1 MKIFKGQG
9 TADLGKPWRFEEDG
23 LTVTRGCAWSPPGC
37 HPTGCGIKTYVNAA
51 GELVKIEGDENHPIT
66 NGRLCVRCLTIRDYV
81 YNPDRVRYPMKRARE
96 DRGKN
101 KWERI
106 TWDEAFDL
114 IAEKVAYYKENY
126 GAESI
131 LIMGGTGREGG
142 PMLPAYAQACIGTPN
157 ACYTQSGY
165 SCYIPRVAGTTYVLG
180 ATYPEMDYAGGLPG
194 RYDDPMFELP
204 ELIVFWA
211 KEPLPSNGDGLF
223 GHAAIDMMRRGS
235 KLMCV
240 EPRVNWVSTRADWH
254 LRLRPGTDTALAM
267 AMLNVIISEDL
278 YDHDFVEKWCY
289 GFEELSE
296 RVATMPVEKAAEI
309 TGVDADLIREA
320 SRAYAKAKPAQI
332 AWGLGIDQKSNG
344 VQAGHCILALEAI
357 TGNIDVPG
365 GQLIGDVNDGLE
377 LGFGWGNLGPELQS
391 KILGIKE
398 YPAYVGLV
406 LNAQCDMVLDAL
418 EAGDDAE
425 YYPFKMGGFEDTNF
439 LAGTCAAQPKRWHD
453 AMVKNLEWCFG
464 IDVWMTP
471 TIQACCE
478 VFLPLSSTVEH
489 DTVVYTHYGASPI
502 MAGAVNKSI
511 TVGDCKGDCEIMYEL
526 GLRCMP
532 VNFEKY
538 KDYYDFL
545 ADYRLNYK
553 QSFEELREE
562 VVHQKTEMCGYRKY
576 ESGRLRPD
584 GQPGFNTPTGR
595 VELYSTMFRQFGED
609 PLPYYEEPQL
619 SPVST
624 PDIAETYPLVLTT
637 GAHVLLLPFR
647 RQADP
652 LSARDE
658 SRPADRDQPA
668 GRGEVRRGRRPVGG
682 SVQPV
687 RHLRAQS
694 EGEPDRQAWRGAC
707 PARLLVPRK
716 GRRRADALR
725 GVALQHQRAHPSQ
738 VHRQARFRRAVQVHP
753 LQREAACGKLR
764 HRHDG
769 SLGPLRKAGDLDGGI
784 RFAHRLRILHGM
796 PVVRGGLQGRAPHPR
811 GTVGHPPA

>member
-37 HPTGCGIKTYVNAA
+37 HPTGCGIKTYVNSN
-51 GELVKIEGDENHPIT
+51 GELVRVEGDENHPIT

-81 YNPDRVRYPMKRARE
+81 YNPDRVLYPMKRARE

-106 TWDEAFDL
+106 TWDEAYDT
-114 IAEKVAYYKENY
+114 IAEKVKYFKDKY

-131 LIMGGTGREGG
+131 LVMGGTGREGG
-142 PMLPAYAQACIGTPN
+142 PMLPAYAHACLGTPN

-165 SCYIPRVAGTTYVLG
+165 SCYIPRVAGTTYVMG

-194 RYDDPMFELP
+194 RYDDPMFKLP
-204 ELIVFWA
+204 ELIVFWG

-235 KLMCV
+235 KLMSID
-240 EPRVNWVSTRADWH
+240 PRVNWVSTRADWH
-254 LRLRPGTDTALAM
+254 LRLRPGTDTALGM
-267 AMLNVIISEDL
+267 AMLNVIIEEDL
-278 YDHDFVEKWCY
+278 YDHDFVDKWCY
-289 GFEELSE
+289 GFEQLAE
-296 RVATMPVEKAAEI
+296 RVKEMPAEKAAEI
-309 TGVDADLIREA
+309 CDLDANQIREA
-320 SRAYAKAKPAQI
+320 ARVYAAAKPAQI
-332 AWGLGIDQKSNG
+332 AWGLAIDQKSNG
-344 VQAGHCILALEAI
+344 VQAGHCIMALEAI

-377 LGFGWGNLGPELQS
+377 LGFGWNNLGPELQS

-418 EAGDDAE
+418 EAGDDAK
-425 YYPFKMGGFEDTNF
+425 YYPFKMGVFEDTNF

-471 TIQACCE
+471 TIQATCE
-478 VFLPLSSTVEH
+478 IFLPLSSTVEH

-511 TVGDCKGDCEIMYEL
+511 TVGDCKGDCEIFYEL

-532 VNFEKY
+532 INFEKY

-545 ADYRLNYK
+545 ADYRLAYK
-553 QSFEELREE
+553 KSFEELREE
-562 VVHQKTEMCGYRKY
+562 VVHQKTEMCGYYKY

-584 GQPGFNTPTGR
+584 GMPGFNTPTGR

-624 PDIAETYPLVLTT
+624 PEKMEEYPFVLTT
-637 GAHVLLLPFR
+637 GARTYCYFHSEGKQIPYLREMNP
-647 RQADP
+647 DP
-652 LSARDE
+652 LIE
-658 SRPADRDQPA
+658 INP
-668 GRGEVRRGRRPVGG
+668 E
-682 SVQPV
+682 
-687 RHLRAQS
+687 
-694 EGEPDRQAWRGAC
+694 
-707 PARLLVPRK
+707 
-716 GRRRADALR
+716 DALKHGIADGQWVEVASPFGKCVLKAKVSQIVKP
-725 GVALQHQRAHPSQ
+725 GVVHAQHGFWFPEKDPEEPSLYE
-738 VHRQARFRRAVQVHP
+738 VWRSNINELIPHFMV
-753 LQREAACGKLR
+753 GKL
-764 HRHDG
+764 G
-769 SLGPLRKAGDLDGGI
+769 FGAPFKCLICSVK
-784 RFAHRLRILHGM
+784 
-796 PVVRGGLQGRAPHPR
+796 PVSENYDTDMMEVWDHFGKL
-811 GTVGHPPA
+811 VI

>member
-37 HPTGCGIKTYVNAA
+37 HPTGCGIKTYVNSN
-51 GELVKIEGDENHPIT
+51 GELVRVEGDENHPIT

-81 YNPDRVRYPMKRARE
+81 YNPDRVLYPMKRARE

-106 TWDEAFDL
+106 TWDEAYDT
-114 IAEKVAYYKENY
+114 IAEKVKYFKDKY

-131 LIMGGTGREGG
+131 LVMGGTGREGG
-142 PMLPAYAQACIGTPN
+142 PMLPAYAHACLGTPN

-165 SCYIPRVAGTTYVLG
+165 SCYIPRVAGTTYVMG

-194 RYDDPMFELP
+194 RYDDPMFKLP
-204 ELIVFWA
+204 ELIVFWG

-235 KLMCV
+235 KLMSID
-240 EPRVNWVSTRADWH
+240 PRVNWVSTRADWH
-254 LRLRPGTDTALAM
+254 LRLRPGTDAALGM
-267 AMLNVIISEDL
+267 AMLNVIIEEDL

-289 GFEELSE
+289 GFEQLAE
-296 RVATMPVEKAAEI
+296 RVKEMPVEKAAAI
-309 TGVDADLIREA
+309 TGVDAGLIAEA
-320 SRAYAKAKPAQI
+320 ARVYAAAKPAQI
-332 AWGLGIDQKSNG
+332 AWGLAIDQKSNG
-344 VQAGHCILALEAI
+344 VQAGHCIMALEAI

-377 LGFGWGNLGPELQS
+377 LGFGWNNLGPELQS

-418 EAGDDAE
+418 EAGDDAK
-425 YYPFKMGGFEDTNF
+425 YYPFKMGVFEDTNF

-471 TIQACCE
+471 TIQATCE
-478 VFLPLSSTVEH
+478 IFLPLSSTVEH

-511 TVGDCKGDCEIMYEL
+511 TVGDCKGDCEIFYEL

-532 VNFEKY
+532 INFEKY

-545 ADYRLNYK
+545 ADYRLAYK
-553 QSFEELREE
+553 RTFEELREE
-562 VVHQKTEMCGYRKY
+562 VVHQKTEMCGYYKY

-584 GQPGFNTPTGR
+584 GMPGFNTPTGR

-609 PLPYYEEPQL
+609 PLPYYEEPQF

-624 PDIAETYPLVLTT
+624 PEKMEEYPFVLTT
-637 GAHVLLLPFR
+637 GARTYCYFHSEGKQIPYLREMNP
-647 RQADP
+647 DP
-652 LSARDE
+652 LIE
-658 SRPADRDQPA
+658 INP
-668 GRGEVRRGRRPVGG
+668 E
-682 SVQPV
+682 
-687 RHLRAQS
+687 
-694 EGEPDRQAWRGAC
+694 
-707 PARLLVPRK
+707 
-716 GRRRADALR
+716 DALKYGIADGQWVEVASPFGKCVLKAKVSQIVKP
-725 GVALQHQRAHPSQ
+725 GVVHAQHGFWFPEKDPEEPSLYE
-738 VHRQARFRRAVQVHP
+738 VWRSNINELIPHFMV
-753 LQREAACGKLR
+753 GKL
-764 HRHDG
+764 G
-769 SLGPLRKAGDLDGGI
+769 FGAPFKCLICSVK
-784 RFAHRLRILHGM
+784 
-796 PVVRGGLQGRAPHPR
+796 PVSENYDTDMMEVWDHFGKL
-811 GTVGHPPA
+811 VI

>member
-9 TADLGKPWRFEEDG
+9 TYDLGKPWRFEEEG
-23 LTVTRGCAWSPPGC
+23 MTVTRGCAWSPPGC
-37 HPTGCGIKTYVNAA
+37 HPTGCGIKTYVNSN
-51 GELVKIEGDENHPIT
+51 GELVRVEGDENHPIT

-81 YNPDRVRYPMKRARE
+81 YNPDRVLYPMKRARE

-106 TWDEAFDL
+106 TWDEAYET
-114 IAEKVAYYKENY
+114 ITEKVNYYKEKY

-131 LIMGGTGREGG
+131 LVMGGTGREGG
-142 PMLPAYAQACIGTPN
+142 PMLPAYAHACLGTPN

-165 SCYIPRVAGTTYVLG
+165 SCYIPRVAGTTYVMG

-194 RYDDPMFELP
+194 RYDDPMFKLP
-204 ELIVFWA
+204 ELIVFWG

-235 KLMCV
+235 KLMSID
-240 EPRVNWVSTRADWH
+240 PRVNWVSTRADWH
-254 LRLRPGTDTALAM
+254 LRLRPGTDAALGM
-267 AMLNVIISEDL
+267 AMLNVIIEEDL

-289 GFEELSE
+289 GFDQLKE
-296 RVATMPVEKAAEI
+296 RVKEMPAEKAAEI
-309 TGVDADLIREA
+309 CDLEAGQIREA
-320 SRAYAKAKPAQI
+320 ARAYAAAKPAQI
-332 AWGLGIDQKSNG
+332 AWGLAIDQKSNG
-344 VQAGHCILALEAI
+344 VQAGHCIMALEAI

-377 LGFGWGNLGPELQS
+377 LGFGWNNLGPELQS

-418 EAGDDAE
+418 EAGDDAK
-425 YYPFKMGGFEDTNF
+425 YYPFKMGVFEDTNF

-464 IDVWMTP
+464 IDVWLTP
-471 TIQACCE
+471 TIQATCE
-478 VFLPLSSTVEH
+478 IFLPLSSTVEH

-511 TVGDCKGDCEIMYEL
+511 TVGDCKGDCEIFYEL

-532 VNFEKY
+532 INFEKY

-545 ADYRLNYK
+545 ADYRLAYK
-553 QSFEELREE
+553 RTFEDLREE
-562 VVHQKTEMCGYRKY
+562 VVHQKTEMCGYYKY

-584 GQPGFNTPTGR
+584 GMPGFNTPTGR

-624 PDIAETYPLVLTT
+624 PEKMEEYPFVLTT
-637 GAHVLLLPFR
+637 GARTYCYFHSEGKQIPYLREMNP
-647 RQADP
+647 DP
-652 LSARDE
+652 LIE
-658 SRPADRDQPA
+658 INPQ
-668 GRGEVRRGRRPVGG
+668 
-682 SVQPV
+682 
-687 RHLRAQS
+687 
-694 EGEPDRQAWRGAC
+694 
-707 PARLLVPRK
+707 
-716 GRRRADALR
+716 DALKL
-725 GVALQHQRAHPSQ
+725 GVADGQWVEVESPFGKCVLKAKVSQIVKPGVVHAQHGFWFPEKDGEEPSLYE
-738 VHRQARFRRAVQVHP
+738 VWRSNINELIPHYMI
-753 LQREAACGKLR
+753 GKL
-764 HRHDG
+764 G
-769 SLGPLRKAGDLDGGI
+769 FGAPFKCLICSVKPLTESYDTDMMEVWDHFGKLVI
-784 RFAHRLRILHGM
+784 
-796 PVVRGGLQGRAPHPR
+796 
-811 GTVGHPPA
+811 

>member
-37 HPTGCGIKTYVNAA
+37 HPTGCGIKTYVNSN
-51 GELVKIEGDENHPIT
+51 GELVRVEGDENHPIT

-81 YNPDRVRYPMKRARE
+81 YNPDRVLYPMKRARE

-106 TWDEAFDL
+106 TWDEAYDT
-114 IAEKVAYYKENY
+114 IAEKVKYFKDKY

-131 LIMGGTGREGG
+131 LVMGGTGREGG
-142 PMLPAYAQACIGTPN
+142 PMLPAYAHACLGTPN

-165 SCYIPRVAGTTYVLG
+165 SCYIPRVAGTTYVMG

-194 RYDDPMFELP
+194 RYDDPMFKLP
-204 ELIVFWA
+204 ELIVFWG

-235 KLMCV
+235 KLMSID
-240 EPRVNWVSTRADWH
+240 PRVNWVSTRADWH
-254 LRLRPGTDTALAM
+254 LRLRPGTDAALGM
-267 AMLNVIISEDL
+267 TMLNVIIEEDL
-278 YDHDFVEKWCY
+278 YDHDFVDKWCY
-289 GFEELSE
+289 GFEQLAE
-296 RVATMPVEKAAEI
+296 RVKEMPAEKAAEI
-309 TGVDADLIREA
+309 CDLDANQIREA
-320 SRAYAKAKPAQI
+320 ARVYAAAKPAQI
-332 AWGLGIDQKSNG
+332 AWGLAIDQKSNG
-344 VQAGHCILALEAI
+344 VQAGHCIMALEAI

-377 LGFGWGNLGPELQS
+377 LGFGWNNLGPELQS

-418 EAGDDAE
+418 EAGDDAK
-425 YYPFKMGGFEDTNF
+425 YYPFKMGVFEDTNF

-471 TIQACCE
+471 TIQATCE
-478 VFLPLSSTVEH
+478 IFLPLSSTVEH

-511 TVGDCKGDCEIMYEL
+511 TVGDCKGDCEIFYEL

-532 VNFEKY
+532 INFEKY

-545 ADYRLNYK
+545 ADYRLAYK
-553 QSFEELREE
+553 KSFEELREE
-562 VVHQKTEMCGYRKY
+562 VVHQKTEMCGYYKY

-584 GQPGFNTPTGR
+584 GMPGFNTPTGR

-624 PDIAETYPLVLTT
+624 PEKMEEYPFVLTT
-637 GAHVLLLPFR
+637 GARTYCYFHSEGKQIPYLREMNP
-647 RQADP
+647 DP
-652 LSARDE
+652 LIE
-658 SRPADRDQPA
+658 INP
-668 GRGEVRRGRRPVGG
+668 E
-682 SVQPV
+682 
-687 RHLRAQS
+687 
-694 EGEPDRQAWRGAC
+694 
-707 PARLLVPRK
+707 
-716 GRRRADALR
+716 DALKHGIADGQWVEVASPFGKCVLKAKVSQIVKP
-725 GVALQHQRAHPSQ
+725 GVVHAQHGFWFPEKDPEEPSLYE
-738 VHRQARFRRAVQVHP
+738 VWRSNINELIPHFMV
-753 LQREAACGKLR
+753 GKL
-764 HRHDG
+764 G
-769 SLGPLRKAGDLDGGI
+769 FGAPFKCLICSVK
-784 RFAHRLRILHGM
+784 
-796 PVVRGGLQGRAPHPR
+796 PVSENYDTDMMEVWDHFGKL
-811 GTVGHPPA
+811 VI

>member
-37 HPTGCGIKTYVNAA
+37 HPTGCGIKTYVNSN
-51 GELVKIEGDENHPIT
+51 GELVRVEGDENHPIT

-81 YNPDRVRYPMKRARE
+81 YNPDRVLYPMKRARE

-106 TWDEAFDL
+106 TWDEAYDT
-114 IAEKVAYYKENY
+114 IAEKVKYFKDKY

-131 LIMGGTGREGG
+131 LVMGGTGREGG
-142 PMLPAYAQACIGTPN
+142 PMLPAYAHACLGTPN

-165 SCYIPRVAGTTYVLG
+165 SCYIPRVAGTTYVMG

-194 RYDDPMFELP
+194 RYDDPMFKLP
-204 ELIVFWA
+204 ELIVFWG

-235 KLMCV
+235 KLMSID
-240 EPRVNWVSTRADWH
+240 PRVNWVSTRADWH
-254 LRLRPGTDTALAM
+254 LRLRPGTDAALGM
-267 AMLNVIISEDL
+267 AMLNVIIEEDL
-278 YDHDFVEKWCY
+278 YDHDFVDKWCY
-289 GFEELSE
+289 GFEQLAE
-296 RVATMPVEKAAEI
+296 RVKEMPAEKAAEI
-309 TGVDADLIREA
+309 CDLDANQIREA
-320 SRAYAKAKPAQI
+320 ARVYAAAKPAQI
-332 AWGLGIDQKSNG
+332 AWGLAIDQKSNG
-344 VQAGHCILALEAI
+344 VQAGHCIMALEAI

-377 LGFGWGNLGPELQS
+377 LGFGWNNLGPELQS

-418 EAGDDAE
+418 EAGDDAK
-425 YYPFKMGGFEDTNF
+425 YYPFKMGVFEDTNF

-471 TIQACCE
+471 TIQATCE
-478 VFLPLSSTVEH
+478 IFLPLSSTVEH

-511 TVGDCKGDCEIMYEL
+511 TVGDCKGDCEIFYEL

-532 VNFEKY
+532 INFEKY

-545 ADYRLNYK
+545 ADYRLAYK
-553 QSFEELREE
+553 KSFEELREE
-562 VVHQKTEMCGYRKY
+562 VVHQKTEMCGYYKY

-584 GQPGFNTPTGR
+584 GMPGFNTPTGR

-619 SPVST
+619 SPVSM
-624 PDIAETYPLVLTT
+624 PEKMEEYPFVLTT
-637 GAHVLLLPFR
+637 GARTYCYFHSEGKQIPYLREMNP
-647 RQADP
+647 DP
-652 LSARDE
+652 LIE
-658 SRPADRDQPA
+658 INP
-668 GRGEVRRGRRPVGG
+668 E
-682 SVQPV
+682 
-687 RHLRAQS
+687 
-694 EGEPDRQAWRGAC
+694 
-707 PARLLVPRK
+707 
-716 GRRRADALR
+716 DALKHGIADGQWVEVASPFGKCVLKAKVSQIVKP
-725 GVALQHQRAHPSQ
+725 GVVHAQHGFWFPEKDPEEPSLYE
-738 VHRQARFRRAVQVHP
+738 VWRSNINELIPHFMV
-753 LQREAACGKLR
+753 GKL
-764 HRHDG
+764 G
-769 SLGPLRKAGDLDGGI
+769 FGAPFKCLICSVK
-784 RFAHRLRILHGM
+784 
-796 PVVRGGLQGRAPHPR
+796 PVSENYDTDMMEVWDHFGKL
-811 GTVGHPPA
+811 VI

>member
-37 HPTGCGIKTYVNAA
+37 HPTGCGIKTYVNSN
-51 GELVKIEGDENHPIT
+51 GELVRVEGDENHPIT

-81 YNPDRVRYPMKRARE
+81 YNPDRVLYPMKRARE

-106 TWDEAFDL
+106 TWDEAYDT
-114 IAEKVAYYKENY
+114 IAEKVKYFKDKY

-131 LIMGGTGREGG
+131 LVMGGTGREGG
-142 PMLPAYAQACIGTPN
+142 PMLPAYAHACLGTPN

-165 SCYIPRVAGTTYVLG
+165 SCYIPRVAGTTYVMG

-194 RYDDPMFELP
+194 RYDDPMFKLP
-204 ELIVFWA
+204 ELIVFWG

-235 KLMCV
+235 KLMSID
-240 EPRVNWVSTRADWH
+240 PRVNWVSTRADWH
-254 LRLRPGTDTALAM
+254 LRLRPGTDAALGM
-267 AMLNVIISEDL
+267 AMLNVIIEEDL
-278 YDHDFVEKWCY
+278 YDHDFVDKWCY
-289 GFEELSE
+289 GFEQLAE
-296 RVATMPVEKAAEI
+296 RVKEMPAEKAAEI
-309 TGVDADLIREA
+309 CDLEANQIREA
-320 SRAYAKAKPAQI
+320 ARVYAAAKPAQI
-332 AWGLGIDQKSNG
+332 AWGLAIDQKSNG
-344 VQAGHCILALEAI
+344 VQAGHCIMALEAI

-377 LGFGWGNLGPELQS
+377 LGFGWNNLGPELQS

-418 EAGDDAE
+418 EAGDDAK
-425 YYPFKMGGFEDTNF
+425 YYPFKMGVFEDTNF

-471 TIQACCE
+471 TIQATCE
-478 VFLPLSSTVEH
+478 IFLPLSSTVEH

-511 TVGDCKGDCEIMYEL
+511 TVGDCKGDCEIFYEF

-532 VNFEKY
+532 INFEKY

-545 ADYRLNYK
+545 ADYRLAYK
-553 QSFEELREE
+553 KSFEELREE
-562 VVHQKTEMCGYRKY
+562 VVHQKTEMCGYYKY

-584 GQPGFNTPTGR
+584 GMPGFNTPTGR

-624 PDIAETYPLVLTT
+624 PEKMEEYPFVLTT
-637 GAHVLLLPFR
+637 GARTYCYFHSEGKQIPYLREMNP
-647 RQADP
+647 DP
-652 LSARDE
+652 LIE
-658 SRPADRDQPA
+658 INP
-668 GRGEVRRGRRPVGG
+668 E
-682 SVQPV
+682 
-687 RHLRAQS
+687 
-694 EGEPDRQAWRGAC
+694 
-707 PARLLVPRK
+707 
-716 GRRRADALR
+716 DALKHGIADGQWVEVASPFGKCVLKAKVSQIVKP
-725 GVALQHQRAHPSQ
+725 GVVHAQHGFWFPEKDPEEPSLYE
-738 VHRQARFRRAVQVHP
+738 VWRSNINELIPHFMV
-753 LQREAACGKLR
+753 GKL
-764 HRHDG
+764 G
-769 SLGPLRKAGDLDGGI
+769 FGAPFKCLICSVK
-784 RFAHRLRILHGM
+784 
-796 PVVRGGLQGRAPHPR
+796 PVSENYDTDMMEVWDHFGKL
-811 GTVGHPPA
+811 VI

>member
-377 LGFGWGNLGPELQS
+377 LGFGWNNLGPELQS

-637 GAHVLLLPFR
+637 GARTYCYFHSEGKQIPYLREMNP
-647 RQADP
+647 DP
-652 LSARDE
+652 LIE
-658 SRPADRDQPA
+658 INPQ
-668 GRGEVRRGRRPVGG
+668 
-682 SVQPV
+682 
-687 RHLRAQS
+687 
-694 EGEPDRQAWRGAC
+694 
-707 PARLLVPRK
+707 
-716 GRRRADALR
+716 DAAKY
-725 GVALQHQRAHPSQ
+725 GVADGQWVEVSNPFGTCVLKAKVSQIVKPGVVHAQHGFWFPEKDGEEPTLYEVWRSNINELIPHKYI
-738 VHRQARFRRAVQVHP
+738 
-753 LQREAACGKLR
+753 GKL
-764 HRHDG
+764 G
-769 SLGPLRKAGDLDGGI
+769 FGAPFKCILCSVKPLAENYDTDMMEVWD
-784 RFAHRLRILHGM
+784 RFGKLVI
-796 PVVRGGLQGRAPHPR
+796 
-811 GTVGHPPA
+811 

>member
-37 HPTGCGIKTYVNAA
+37 HPTGCGIKTYVNSN
-51 GELVKIEGDENHPIT
+51 GELVRVEGDENHPIT

-81 YNPDRVRYPMKRARE
+81 YNPDRVLYPMKRARE

-106 TWDEAFDL
+106 TWDEAYDT
-114 IAEKVAYYKENY
+114 IAEKVKYFKDKY

-131 LIMGGTGREGG
+131 LVMGGTGREGG
-142 PMLPAYAQACIGTPN
+142 PMLPAYAHACLGTPN

-165 SCYIPRVAGTTYVLG
+165 SCYIPRVAGTTYVMG

-194 RYDDPMFELP
+194 RYDDPMFKLP
-204 ELIVFWA
+204 ELIVFWG

-235 KLMCV
+235 KLMSID
-240 EPRVNWVSTRADWH
+240 PRVNWVSTRADWH
-254 LRLRPGTDTALAM
+254 LRLRPGTDAALGM
-267 AMLNVIISEDL
+267 AMLNVIIEEDL
-278 YDHDFVEKWCY
+278 YDHDFVDKWCY
-289 GFEELSE
+289 GFEQLAE
-296 RVATMPVEKAAEI
+296 RVKEMPAEKAAEI
-309 TGVDADLIREA
+309 CDLDANQIREA
-320 SRAYAKAKPAQI
+320 ARVYAAAKPAQI
-332 AWGLGIDQKSNG
+332 AWGLAIDQKSNG
-344 VQAGHCILALEAI
+344 VQAGHCIMALEAI

-377 LGFGWGNLGPELQS
+377 LGFGWNNLGPELQS

-418 EAGDDAE
+418 EAGDDAK
-425 YYPFKMGGFEDTNF
+425 YYPFKMGVFEDTNF

-453 AMVKNLEWCFG
+453 AMVENLEWCFG

-471 TIQACCE
+471 TIQATCE
-478 VFLPLSSTVEH
+478 IFLPLSSTVEH

-511 TVGDCKGDCEIMYEL
+511 TVGDCKGDCEIFYEL

-532 VNFEKY
+532 INFEKY

-545 ADYRLNYK
+545 ADYRLAYK
-553 QSFEELREE
+553 KSFEELREE
-562 VVHQKTEMCGYRKY
+562 VVHQKTEMCGYYKY

-584 GQPGFNTPTGR
+584 GMPGFNTPTGR

-624 PDIAETYPLVLTT
+624 PEKMEEYPFVLTT
-637 GAHVLLLPFR
+637 GARTYCYFHSEGKQIPYLREMNP
-647 RQADP
+647 DP
-652 LSARDE
+652 LIE
-658 SRPADRDQPA
+658 INP
-668 GRGEVRRGRRPVGG
+668 E
-682 SVQPV
+682 
-687 RHLRAQS
+687 
-694 EGEPDRQAWRGAC
+694 
-707 PARLLVPRK
+707 
-716 GRRRADALR
+716 DALKHGIADGQWVEVASPFGKCVLKAKVSQIVKP
-725 GVALQHQRAHPSQ
+725 GVVHAQHGFWFPEKDPEEPSLYE
-738 VHRQARFRRAVQVHP
+738 VWRSNINELIPHFMV
-753 LQREAACGKLR
+753 GKL
-764 HRHDG
+764 G
-769 SLGPLRKAGDLDGGI
+769 FGAPFKCLICSVK
-784 RFAHRLRILHGM
+784 
-796 PVVRGGLQGRAPHPR
+796 PVSENYDTDMMEVWDHFGKL
-811 GTVGHPPA
+811 VI

>member
-37 HPTGCGIKTYVNAA
+37 HPTGCGIKTYVNSN
-51 GELVKIEGDENHPIT
+51 GELVRVEGDENHPIT

-81 YNPDRVRYPMKRARE
+81 YNPDRVLYPMKRARE

-106 TWDEAFDL
+106 TWDEAYDT
-114 IAEKVAYYKENY
+114 IAEKVKYFKDKY

-131 LIMGGTGREGG
+131 LVMGGTGREGG
-142 PMLPAYAQACIGTPN
+142 PMLPAYAHACLGTPN

-165 SCYIPRVAGTTYVLG
+165 SCYIPRVAGTTYVMG

-194 RYDDPMFELP
+194 RYDDPMFKLP
-204 ELIVFWA
+204 ELIVFWG

-235 KLMCV
+235 KLMSID
-240 EPRVNWVSTRADWH
+240 PRVNWVSTRADWH
-254 LRLRPGTDTALAM
+254 LRLRPGTDAALGM
-267 AMLNVIISEDL
+267 AMLNVIIEEDL

-289 GFEELSE
+289 GFEQLAE
-296 RVATMPVEKAAEI
+296 RVKEMPVEKAAAI
-309 TGVDADLIREA
+309 TGVDAGLIAEA
-320 SRAYAKAKPAQI
+320 ARVYAAAKPAQI
-332 AWGLGIDQKSNG
+332 AWGLAIDQKSNG
-344 VQAGHCILALEAI
+344 VQAGHCIMALEAI

-377 LGFGWGNLGPELQS
+377 LGFGWNNLGPELQS

-418 EAGDDAE
+418 EAGDDAK
-425 YYPFKMGGFEDTNF
+425 YYPFKMGVFEDTNF

-471 TIQACCE
+471 TIQATCE
-478 VFLPLSSTVEH
+478 IFLPLSSTVEH

-511 TVGDCKGDCEIMYEL
+511 TVGDCKGDCEIFYEL

-545 ADYRLNYK
+545 ADYRLAYK
-553 QSFEELREE
+553 RTFEELREE
-562 VVHQKTEMCGYRKY
+562 VVHQKTEMCGYYKY

-584 GQPGFNTPTGR
+584 GMPGFNTPTGR

-609 PLPYYEEPQL
+609 PLPYYEEPQF

-624 PDIAETYPLVLTT
+624 PEKMEEYPFVLTT
-637 GAHVLLLPFR
+637 GARTYCYFHSEGKQIPYLREMNP
-647 RQADP
+647 DP
-652 LSARDE
+652 LIE
-658 SRPADRDQPA
+658 INP
-668 GRGEVRRGRRPVGG
+668 E
-682 SVQPV
+682 
-687 RHLRAQS
+687 
-694 EGEPDRQAWRGAC
+694 
-707 PARLLVPRK
+707 
-716 GRRRADALR
+716 DALKYGIADGQWVEVASPFGKCVLKAKVSQIVKP
-725 GVALQHQRAHPSQ
+725 GVVHAQHGFWFPEKDPEEPSLYE
-738 VHRQARFRRAVQVHP
+738 VWRSNINELIPHFMV
-753 LQREAACGKLR
+753 GKL
-764 HRHDG
+764 G
-769 SLGPLRKAGDLDGGI
+769 FGAPFKCLICSVK
-784 RFAHRLRILHGM
+784 
-796 PVVRGGLQGRAPHPR
+796 PVSENYDTDMMEVWDH
-811 GTVGHPPA
+811 VGKLVI

>member
-9 TADLGKPWRFEEDG
+9 TADLGKPWRFEEDS

-37 HPTGCGIKTYVNAA
+37 HPTGCGIKTYVNSN
-51 GELVKIEGDENHPIT
+51 GELVRVEGDENHPIT

-81 YNPDRVRYPMKRARE
+81 YNPDRVLYPMKRARE

-106 TWDEAFDL
+106 TWDEAYDT
-114 IAEKVAYYKENY
+114 IAEKVKYFKDKY

-131 LIMGGTGREGG
+131 LVMGGTGREGG
-142 PMLPAYAQACIGTPN
+142 PMLPAYAHACLGTPN

-165 SCYIPRVAGTTYVLG
+165 SCYIPRVAGTTYVMG

-194 RYDDPMFELP
+194 RYDDPMFKLP
-204 ELIVFWA
+204 ELIVFWG

-235 KLMCV
+235 KLMSID
-240 EPRVNWVSTRADWH
+240 PRVNWVSTRADWH
-254 LRLRPGTDTALAM
+254 LRLRPGTDAALGM
-267 AMLNVIISEDL
+267 AMLNVIIEEDL
-278 YDHDFVEKWCY
+278 YDHVFVDKWCY
-289 GFEELSE
+289 GFEQLAE
-296 RVATMPVEKAAEI
+296 RVKEMPAEKAAEI
-309 TGVDADLIREA
+309 CDLDANQIREA
-320 SRAYAKAKPAQI
+320 ARVYAAAKPAQI
-332 AWGLGIDQKSNG
+332 AWGLAIDQKSNG
-344 VQAGHCILALEAI
+344 VQAGHCIMALEAI

-377 LGFGWGNLGPELQS
+377 LGFGWNNLGPELQS

-418 EAGDDAE
+418 EAGDDAK
-425 YYPFKMGGFEDTNF
+425 YYPFKMGVFEDTNF

-471 TIQACCE
+471 TIQATCE
-478 VFLPLSSTVEH
+478 IFLPLSSTVEH

-511 TVGDCKGDCEIMYEL
+511 TVGDCKGDCEIFYEL

-532 VNFEKY
+532 INFEKY

-545 ADYRLNYK
+545 ADYRLAYK
-553 QSFEELREE
+553 KSFEELREE
-562 VVHQKTEMCGYRKY
+562 VVHQKTEMCGYYKY

-584 GQPGFNTPTGR
+584 GMPGFNTPTGR

-624 PDIAETYPLVLTT
+624 PEKMEEYPFVLTT
-637 GAHVLLLPFR
+637 GARTYCYFHSEGKQIPYLREMNP
-647 RQADP
+647 DP
-652 LSARDE
+652 LIE
-658 SRPADRDQPA
+658 INP
-668 GRGEVRRGRRPVGG
+668 E
-682 SVQPV
+682 
-687 RHLRAQS
+687 
-694 EGEPDRQAWRGAC
+694 
-707 PARLLVPRK
+707 
-716 GRRRADALR
+716 DALKHGIADGQWVEVASPFGKCVLKAKVSQIVKS
-725 GVALQHQRAHPSQ
+725 GVVHAQHGFWFPEKDPEEPSLYE
-738 VHRQARFRRAVQVHP
+738 VWRSNINELIPHFMV
-753 LQREAACGKLR
+753 GKL
-764 HRHDG
+764 G
-769 SLGPLRKAGDLDGGI
+769 FGAPFKCLICSVK
-784 RFAHRLRILHGM
+784 
-796 PVVRGGLQGRAPHPR
+796 PVSENYDTDMMEVWDHFGKL
-811 GTVGHPPA
+811 VI

>member
-37 HPTGCGIKTYVNAA
+37 HPTGCGIKTYVNSN
-51 GELVKIEGDENHPIT
+51 GELVRVEGDENHPIT

-81 YNPDRVRYPMKRARE
+81 YNPDRVLYPMKRARE

-106 TWDEAFDL
+106 TWDEAYDT
-114 IAEKVAYYKENY
+114 IAEKVKYFKDKY

-131 LIMGGTGREGG
+131 LVMGGTGREGG
-142 PMLPAYAQACIGTPN
+142 PMLPAYAHACLGTPN

-165 SCYIPRVAGTTYVLG
+165 SCYIPRVAGTTYVMG

-194 RYDDPMFELP
+194 RYDDPMFKLP
-204 ELIVFWA
+204 ELIVFWG

-235 KLMCV
+235 KLMSID
-240 EPRVNWVSTRADWH
+240 PRVNWVATRADWH
-254 LRLRPGTDTALAM
+254 LRLRPGTDTALGM
-267 AMLNVIISEDL
+267 AMLNVIIEEDL
-278 YDHDFVEKWCY
+278 YDHDFVDKWCY
-289 GFEELSE
+289 GFEQLAE
-296 RVATMPVEKAAEI
+296 RVKEMPAEKAAEI
-309 TGVDADLIREA
+309 CDLDANQIREA
-320 SRAYAKAKPAQI
+320 ARVYAAAKPAQI
-332 AWGLGIDQKSNG
+332 AWGLAIDQKSNG
-344 VQAGHCILALEAI
+344 VQAGHCIMALEAI

-377 LGFGWGNLGPELQS
+377 LGFGWNNLGPELQS

-418 EAGDDAE
+418 EAGDDAK
-425 YYPFKMGGFEDTNF
+425 YYPFKMGVFEDTNF

-471 TIQACCE
+471 TIQATCE
-478 VFLPLSSTVEH
+478 IFLPLSSTVEH

-511 TVGDCKGDCEIMYEL
+511 TVGDCKGDCEIFYEL

-532 VNFEKY
+532 INFEKY

-545 ADYRLNYK
+545 ADYRLAYK
-553 QSFEELREE
+553 KSFEELREE
-562 VVHQKTEMCGYRKY
+562 VVHQKTEMCGYYKY

-584 GQPGFNTPTGR
+584 GMPGFNTPTGR
-595 VELYSTMFRQFGED
+595 VELYSTMFRQFGVD

-624 PDIAETYPLVLTT
+624 PEKMEEYPFVLTT
-637 GAHVLLLPFR
+637 GARTYCYFHSEGKQIPYLREMNP
-647 RQADP
+647 DP
-652 LSARDE
+652 LIE
-658 SRPADRDQPA
+658 INP
-668 GRGEVRRGRRPVGG
+668 E
-682 SVQPV
+682 
-687 RHLRAQS
+687 
-694 EGEPDRQAWRGAC
+694 
-707 PARLLVPRK
+707 
-716 GRRRADALR
+716 DALKHGIADGQWVEVASPFGKCVLKAKVSQIVKP
-725 GVALQHQRAHPSQ
+725 GVVHAQHGFWFPEKDPEEPSLYE
-738 VHRQARFRRAVQVHP
+738 VWRSNINELIPHFMV
-753 LQREAACGKLR
+753 GKL
-764 HRHDG
+764 G
-769 SLGPLRKAGDLDGGI
+769 FGAPFKCLICSVK
-784 RFAHRLRILHGM
+784 
-796 PVVRGGLQGRAPHPR
+796 PVSENYDTDMMEVWDHFGKL
-811 GTVGHPPA
+811 VI

>member
-37 HPTGCGIKTYVNAA
+37 HPTGCGIKTYVNSN
-51 GELVKIEGDENHPIT
+51 GELVRVEGDENHPIT

-81 YNPDRVRYPMKRARE
+81 YNPDRVLYPMKRARE

-106 TWDEAFDL
+106 TWDEAYDT
-114 IAEKVAYYKENY
+114 IAEKVKYFKDKY

-131 LIMGGTGREGG
+131 LVMGGTGREGG
-142 PMLPAYAQACIGTPN
+142 PMLPAYAHACLGTPN

-165 SCYIPRVAGTTYVLG
+165 SCYIPRVAGTTYVMG

-194 RYDDPMFELP
+194 RYDDPMFKLP
-204 ELIVFWA
+204 ELIVFWG

-235 KLMCV
+235 KLMSID
-240 EPRVNWVSTRADWH
+240 PRVNWVSTRADWH
-254 LRLRPGTDTALAM
+254 LRLRPGTDAALVM
-267 AMLNVIISEDL
+267 AMLNVIIEEDL
-278 YDHDFVEKWCY
+278 YDHDFVDKWCY
-289 GFEELSE
+289 GFEQLAE
-296 RVATMPVEKAAEI
+296 RVKEMPAEKAAEI
-309 TGVDADLIREA
+309 CDLDANQIREA
-320 SRAYAKAKPAQI
+320 ARVYAAAKPAQI
-332 AWGLGIDQKSNG
+332 AWGLAIDQKSNG
-344 VQAGHCILALEAI
+344 VQAGHCIMALEAI

-377 LGFGWGNLGPELQS
+377 LGFGWNNLGPELQS

-418 EAGDDAE
+418 EAGDDAK
-425 YYPFKMGGFEDTNF
+425 YYPFKMGVFEDTNF

-471 TIQACCE
+471 TIQATCE
-478 VFLPLSSTVEH
+478 IFLPLSSTVEH

-511 TVGDCKGDCEIMYEL
+511 TVGDCKGDCEIFYEL

-532 VNFEKY
+532 INFEKY

-545 ADYRLNYK
+545 ADYRLAYK
-553 QSFEELREE
+553 KSFEELREE
-562 VVHQKTEMCGYRKY
+562 VVHQKTEMCGYYKY

-584 GQPGFNTPTGR
+584 GMPGFNTPTGR

-624 PDIAETYPLVLTT
+624 PEKMEEYPFVLTT
-637 GAHVLLLPFR
+637 GARTYCYFHSEGKQIPYLREMNP
-647 RQADP
+647 DP
-652 LSARDE
+652 LIE
-658 SRPADRDQPA
+658 INP
-668 GRGEVRRGRRPVGG
+668 E
-682 SVQPV
+682 
-687 RHLRAQS
+687 
-694 EGEPDRQAWRGAC
+694 
-707 PARLLVPRK
+707 
-716 GRRRADALR
+716 DALKHGIADGQWVEVASPFGKCVLKAKVSQIVKP
-725 GVALQHQRAHPSQ
+725 GVVHAQHGFWFPEKDPEEPSLYE
-738 VHRQARFRRAVQVHP
+738 VWRSNINELIPHFMV
-753 LQREAACGKLR
+753 GKL
-764 HRHDG
+764 G
-769 SLGPLRKAGDLDGGI
+769 FGAPFKCLICSVK
-784 RFAHRLRILHGM
+784 
-796 PVVRGGLQGRAPHPR
+796 PVSENYDTDMMEVWDHFGKL
-811 GTVGHPPA
+811 VI

>member
-37 HPTGCGIKTYVNAA
+37 HPTGCGIKTYVNSN
-51 GELVKIEGDENHPIT
+51 GELVRVEGDENHPIT

-81 YNPDRVRYPMKRARE
+81 YNPDRVLYPMKRARE

-106 TWDEAFDL
+106 TWDEAYDT
-114 IAEKVAYYKENY
+114 IAEKVKYFKDKY

-131 LIMGGTGREGG
+131 LVMGGTGREGG
-142 PMLPAYAQACIGTPN
+142 PMLPAYAHACLGTPN

-165 SCYIPRVAGTTYVLG
+165 SCYIPRVAGTTYVMG

-194 RYDDPMFELP
+194 RYDDPMFKLP
-204 ELIVFWA
+204 ELIVFWG

-235 KLMCV
+235 KLMSID
-240 EPRVNWVSTRADWH
+240 PRVNWVSTRADWH
-254 LRLRPGTDTALAM
+254 LRLRPGTDAALGM
-267 AMLNVIISEDL
+267 AMLNVIIEEDL
-278 YDHDFVEKWCY
+278 YDHDFVERWCY
-289 GFEELSE
+289 GFEQLAE
-296 RVATMPVEKAAEI
+296 RVKEMPAEKAAEI
-309 TGVDADLIREA
+309 TGVDAGLITEA
-320 SRAYAKAKPAQI
+320 ARVYAAAKPAQI
-332 AWGLGIDQKSNG
+332 AWGLAIDQKSNG
-344 VQAGHCILALEAI
+344 VQAGHCIMALEAI

-377 LGFGWGNLGPELQS
+377 LGFGWNNLGPELQS

-418 EAGDDAE
+418 EAGDDAK
-425 YYPFKMGGFEDTNF
+425 YYPFKMGVFEDTNF

-471 TIQACCE
+471 TIQATCE
-478 VFLPLSSTVEH
+478 IFLPLSSTVEH

-511 TVGDCKGDCEIMYEL
+511 TVGDCKGDCEIFYEL

-532 VNFEKY
+532 INFEKY

-545 ADYRLNYK
+545 ADYRLAYK
-553 QSFEELREE
+553 KSFEELREE
-562 VVHQKTEMCGYRKY
+562 VVHQKTEMCGYYKY

-584 GQPGFNTPTGR
+584 GMPGFNTPTGR

-624 PDIAETYPLVLTT
+624 PEKMEEYPFVLTT
-637 GAHVLLLPFR
+637 GARTYCYFHSEGKQIPYLREINP
-647 RQADP
+647 DP
-652 LSARDE
+652 LIE
-658 SRPADRDQPA
+658 INP
-668 GRGEVRRGRRPVGG
+668 E
-682 SVQPV
+682 
-687 RHLRAQS
+687 
-694 EGEPDRQAWRGAC
+694 
-707 PARLLVPRK
+707 
-716 GRRRADALR
+716 DALKHGIADGQWVEVASPFGKCVLKAKVSQIVKP
-725 GVALQHQRAHPSQ
+725 GVVHAQHGFWFPEKDPEEPSLYE
-738 VHRQARFRRAVQVHP
+738 VWRSNINELIPHFMV
-753 LQREAACGKLR
+753 GKL
-764 HRHDG
+764 G
-769 SLGPLRKAGDLDGGI
+769 FGAPFKCLICSVK
-784 RFAHRLRILHGM
+784 
-796 PVVRGGLQGRAPHPR
+796 PVSENYDTDMMEVWDHFGKL
-811 GTVGHPPA
+811 VI

>member
-37 HPTGCGIKTYVNAA
+37 HPTGCGIKTYVNSN
-51 GELVKIEGDENHPIT
+51 GELVRVEGDENHPIT

-81 YNPDRVRYPMKRARE
+81 YNPDRVLYPMKRARE

-106 TWDEAFDL
+106 TWDEAYDT
-114 IAEKVAYYKENY
+114 IAEKVKYFKDKY

-131 LIMGGTGREGG
+131 LVMGGTGREGG
-142 PMLPAYAQACIGTPN
+142 PMLPAYAHACLGTPN

-165 SCYIPRVAGTTYVLG
+165 SCYIPRVAGTTYVMG

-194 RYDDPMFELP
+194 RYDDPMFKLP
-204 ELIVFWA
+204 ELIVFWG

-235 KLMCV
+235 KLMSID
-240 EPRVNWVSTRADWH
+240 PRVNWVSTRADWH
-254 LRLRPGTDTALAM
+254 LRLRPGTDAALGM
-267 AMLNVIISEDL
+267 AMLNVIIEEDL
-278 YDHDFVEKWCY
+278 YDHDFVDKWCY
-289 GFEELSE
+289 GFEQLAE
-296 RVATMPVEKAAEI
+296 RVKEMPAEKAAEI
-309 TGVDADLIREA
+309 TGVDAGLITEA
-320 SRAYAKAKPAQI
+320 ARVYAAAKPAQI
-332 AWGLGIDQKSNG
+332 AWGLAIDQKSNG
-344 VQAGHCILALEAI
+344 VQAGHCIMALEAI

-377 LGFGWGNLGPELQS
+377 LGFGWNNLGPELQS

-418 EAGDDAE
+418 EAGDDAK
-425 YYPFKMGGFEDTNF
+425 YYPFKMGVFEDTNF

-471 TIQACCE
+471 TIQATCE
-478 VFLPLSSTVEH
+478 IFLPLSSTVEH

-511 TVGDCKGDCEIMYEL
+511 TVGDCKGDCEIFYEL

-532 VNFEKY
+532 INFEKY

-545 ADYRLNYK
+545 ADYRLAYK
-553 QSFEELREE
+553 KSFEELREE
-562 VVHQKTEMCGYRKY
+562 VVHQKTEMCGYYKY

-584 GQPGFNTPTGR
+584 GMPGFNTPTGR

-624 PDIAETYPLVLTT
+624 PEKMEEYPFVLTT
-637 GAHVLLLPFR
+637 GARTYCYFHSEGKQIPYLREMNP
-647 RQADP
+647 DP
-652 LSARDE
+652 LIE
-658 SRPADRDQPA
+658 INP
-668 GRGEVRRGRRPVGG
+668 E
-682 SVQPV
+682 
-687 RHLRAQS
+687 
-694 EGEPDRQAWRGAC
+694 
-707 PARLLVPRK
+707 
-716 GRRRADALR
+716 DALKHGIADGQWVEVASPFGKCVLKAKVSQIVKS
-725 GVALQHQRAHPSQ
+725 GVVHAQHGFWFPEKDPEEPSLYE
-738 VHRQARFRRAVQVHP
+738 VWRSNINELIPHFMV
-753 LQREAACGKLR
+753 GKL
-764 HRHDG
+764 G
-769 SLGPLRKAGDLDGGI
+769 FGAPFKCLICSVK
-784 RFAHRLRILHGM
+784 
-796 PVVRGGLQGRAPHPR
+796 PVSENYDTDMMEVWDHFGKL
-811 GTVGHPPA
+811 VI

>member
-37 HPTGCGIKTYVNAA
+37 HPTGCGIKTYVNSN
-51 GELVKIEGDENHPIT
+51 GELVRVEGDENHPIT

-81 YNPDRVRYPMKRARE
+81 YNPDRVLYPMKRARE

-106 TWDEAFDL
+106 TWDEAYDT
-114 IAEKVAYYKENY
+114 IAEKVKYFKDKY

-131 LIMGGTGREGG
+131 LVMGGTGREGG
-142 PMLPAYAQACIGTPN
+142 PMLPAYAHACLGTPN

-165 SCYIPRVAGTTYVLG
+165 SCYIPRVAGTTYVMG

-194 RYDDPMFELP
+194 RYDDPMFKLP
-204 ELIVFWA
+204 ELIVFWG

-235 KLMCV
+235 KLMSID
-240 EPRVNWVSTRADWH
+240 PRVNWVSTRADWH
-254 LRLRPGTDTALAM
+254 LRLRPGTDAALGM
-267 AMLNVIISEDL
+267 AMLNVIIEEDL
-278 YDHDFVEKWCY
+278 YDHDFVDKWCY
-289 GFEELSE
+289 GFEQLAE
-296 RVATMPVEKAAEI
+296 RVKEMPAEKAAEI
-309 TGVDADLIREA
+309 CDLDANQIREA
-320 SRAYAKAKPAQI
+320 ARVYAAAKPAQI
-332 AWGLGIDQKSNG
+332 AWGLAIDQKSNG
-344 VQAGHCILALEAI
+344 VQAGHCIMALEAI

-377 LGFGWGNLGPELQS
+377 LGFGWNNLGPELQS

-406 LNAQCDMVLDAL
+406 LNAQCDIVLDAL
-418 EAGDDAE
+418 EAGDDAK
-425 YYPFKMGGFEDTNF
+425 YYPFKMGVFEDTNF

-471 TIQACCE
+471 TIQATCE
-478 VFLPLSSTVEH
+478 IFLPLSSTVEH

-511 TVGDCKGDCEIMYEL
+511 TVGDCKGDCEIFYEL

-532 VNFEKY
+532 INFEKY

-545 ADYRLNYK
+545 ADYRLAYK
-553 QSFEELREE
+553 KSFEELREE
-562 VVHQKTEMCGYRKY
+562 VVHQKTEMCGYYKY

-584 GQPGFNTPTGR
+584 GMPGFNTPTGR

-624 PDIAETYPLVLTT
+624 PEKMEEYPFVLTT
-637 GAHVLLLPFR
+637 GARTYCYFHSEGKQIPYLREMNP
-647 RQADP
+647 DP
-652 LSARDE
+652 LIE
-658 SRPADRDQPA
+658 INP
-668 GRGEVRRGRRPVGG
+668 E
-682 SVQPV
+682 
-687 RHLRAQS
+687 
-694 EGEPDRQAWRGAC
+694 
-707 PARLLVPRK
+707 
-716 GRRRADALR
+716 DALKHGIADGQWVEVASPFGKCVLKAKVSQIVKP
-725 GVALQHQRAHPSQ
+725 GVVHAQHGFWFPEKDPEEPSLYE
-738 VHRQARFRRAVQVHP
+738 VWRSNINELIPHFMV
-753 LQREAACGKLR
+753 GKL
-764 HRHDG
+764 G
-769 SLGPLRKAGDLDGGI
+769 FGAPFKCLICSVK
-784 RFAHRLRILHGM
+784 
-796 PVVRGGLQGRAPHPR
+796 PVSENYDTDMMEVWDHFGKL
-811 GTVGHPPA
+811 VI

>member
-37 HPTGCGIKTYVNAA
+37 HPTGCGIKTYVNSN
-51 GELVKIEGDENHPIT
+51 GELVRVEGDENHPIT

-81 YNPDRVRYPMKRARE
+81 YNPDRVLYPMKRARE

-106 TWDEAFDL
+106 TWDEAYDT
-114 IAEKVAYYKENY
+114 IAEKVKYFKDKY

-131 LIMGGTGREGG
+131 LVMGGTGREGG
-142 PMLPAYAQACIGTPN
+142 PMLPAYAHACLGTPN

-165 SCYIPRVAGTTYVLG
+165 SCYIPRVAGTTYVMG

-194 RYDDPMFELP
+194 RYDDPMFKLP
-204 ELIVFWA
+204 ELIVFWG

-235 KLMCV
+235 KLMSID
-240 EPRVNWVSTRADWH
+240 PRVNWVSTRADWH
-254 LRLRPGTDTALAM
+254 LRLRPGTDAALGM
-267 AMLNVIISEDL
+267 AMLNVIIEEDL
-278 YDHDFVEKWCY
+278 YDHDFVDKWCY
-289 GFEELSE
+289 GFEQLAE
-296 RVATMPVEKAAEI
+296 RVKEMPAEKAAEI
-309 TGVDADLIREA
+309 CDLDANQIREA
-320 SRAYAKAKPAQI
+320 ARVYAAAKPAQI
-332 AWGLGIDQKSNG
+332 AWGLAIDQKSNG
-344 VQAGHCILALEAI
+344 VQAGHCIMALEAI

-377 LGFGWGNLGPELQS
+377 LGFGWNNLGPELQS

-418 EAGDDAE
+418 EAGDDAK
-425 YYPFKMGGFEDTNF
+425 YYPFKMGVFEDTNF

-471 TIQACCE
+471 TIQATCE
-478 VFLPLSSTVEH
+478 IFLPLSSTVEH

-511 TVGDCKGDCEIMYEL
+511 TVGDCKGDCEIFYEL

-532 VNFEKY
+532 INFEKY

-545 ADYRLNYK
+545 ADYRLAYK
-553 QSFEELREE
+553 KSFEELREE
-562 VVHQKTEMCGYRKY
+562 VVHQKTEMCGYYKY

-584 GQPGFNTPTGR
+584 GMPGFNTPTGR

-624 PDIAETYPLVLTT
+624 PEKMEEYPFVLTT
-637 GAHVLLLPFR
+637 GARTYCYFHSEGKQIPYLREMNP
-647 RQADP
+647 DP
-652 LSARDE
+652 LIE
-658 SRPADRDQPA
+658 INP
-668 GRGEVRRGRRPVGG
+668 E
-682 SVQPV
+682 
-687 RHLRAQS
+687 
-694 EGEPDRQAWRGAC
+694 
-707 PARLLVPRK
+707 
-716 GRRRADALR
+716 DALKHGIADGQWVEVASPFGKCVLKAR
-725 GVALQHQRAHPSQ
+725 VSQIVKPGVVHAQHGFWFPEKDPEEPSLYE
-738 VHRQARFRRAVQVHP
+738 VWRSNINELIPHFMV
-753 LQREAACGKLR
+753 GKL
-764 HRHDG
+764 G
-769 SLGPLRKAGDLDGGI
+769 FGAPFKCLICSVK
-784 RFAHRLRILHGM
+784 
-796 PVVRGGLQGRAPHPR
+796 PVSENYDTDMMEVWDHFGKL
-811 GTVGHPPA
+811 VI

>member
-37 HPTGCGIKTYVNAA
+37 HPTGCGIKTYVNSND
-51 GELVKIEGDENHPIT
+51 ELVRVEGDENHPIT

-81 YNPDRVRYPMKRARE
+81 YNPDRVLYPMKRARE

-106 TWDEAFDL
+106 TWDEAYDT
-114 IAEKVAYYKENY
+114 IAEKVKYFKDKY

-131 LIMGGTGREGG
+131 LVMGGTGREGG
-142 PMLPAYAQACIGTPN
+142 PMLPAYAHACLGTPN

-165 SCYIPRVAGTTYVLG
+165 SCYIPRVAGTTYVMG

-194 RYDDPMFELP
+194 RYDDPMFKLP
-204 ELIVFWA
+204 ELIVFWG

-235 KLMCV
+235 KLMSID
-240 EPRVNWVSTRADWH
+240 PRVNWVSTRADWH
-254 LRLRPGTDTALAM
+254 LRLRPGTDAALGM
-267 AMLNVIISEDL
+267 AMLNVIIEEDL
-278 YDHDFVEKWCY
+278 YDHDFVDKWCY
-289 GFEELSE
+289 GFEQLAE
-296 RVATMPVEKAAEI
+296 RVKEMPAEKAAEI
-309 TGVDADLIREA
+309 CDLDANQIREA
-320 SRAYAKAKPAQI
+320 ARVYAAAKPAQI
-332 AWGLGIDQKSNG
+332 AWGLAIDQKSNG
-344 VQAGHCILALEAI
+344 VQAGHCIMALEAI

-377 LGFGWGNLGPELQS
+377 LGFGWNNLGPELQS

-418 EAGDDAE
+418 EAGDDAK
-425 YYPFKMGGFEDTNF
+425 YYPFKMGVFEDTNF

-453 AMVKNLEWCFG
+453 AMVENLEWCFG

-471 TIQACCE
+471 TIQATCE
-478 VFLPLSSTVEH
+478 IFLPLSSTVEH

-511 TVGDCKGDCEIMYEL
+511 TVGDCKGDCEIFYEL

-532 VNFEKY
+532 INFEKY

-545 ADYRLNYK
+545 ADYRLAYK
-553 QSFEELREE
+553 KSFEELREE
-562 VVHQKTEMCGYRKY
+562 VVHQKTEMCGYYKY

-584 GQPGFNTPTGR
+584 GMPGFNTPTGR
-595 VELYSTMFRQFGED
+595 VELYSTMFRQFGVD

-624 PDIAETYPLVLTT
+624 PEKMEEYPFVLTT
-637 GAHVLLLPFR
+637 GARTYCYFHSEGKQIPYLREMNP
-647 RQADP
+647 DP
-652 LSARDE
+652 LIE
-658 SRPADRDQPA
+658 INP
-668 GRGEVRRGRRPVGG
+668 E
-682 SVQPV
+682 
-687 RHLRAQS
+687 
-694 EGEPDRQAWRGAC
+694 
-707 PARLLVPRK
+707 
-716 GRRRADALR
+716 DALKHGIADGQWVEVASPFGKCVLKAKVSQIVKP
-725 GVALQHQRAHPSQ
+725 GVVHAQHGFWFPEKDPEEPSLYE
-738 VHRQARFRRAVQVHP
+738 VWRSNINELIPHFMV
-753 LQREAACGKLR
+753 GKL
-764 HRHDG
+764 G
-769 SLGPLRKAGDLDGGI
+769 FGAPFKCLICSVK
-784 RFAHRLRILHGM
+784 
-796 PVVRGGLQGRAPHPR
+796 PVSENYDTDMMEVWDHFGKL
-811 GTVGHPPA
+811 VI

>member
-37 HPTGCGIKTYVNAA
+37 HPTGCGIKTYVNSN
-51 GELVKIEGDENHPIT
+51 GELVRVEGDENHPIT

-81 YNPDRVRYPMKRARE
+81 YNPDRVLYPMKRARE

-106 TWDEAFDL
+106 TWDEAYDT
-114 IAEKVAYYKENY
+114 IAEKVKYFKDKY

-131 LIMGGTGREGG
+131 LVMGGTGREGG
-142 PMLPAYAQACIGTPN
+142 PMLPAYAHACLGTPN

-165 SCYIPRVAGTTYVLG
+165 SCYIPRVAGTTYVMG

-194 RYDDPMFELP
+194 RYDDPMFKLP
-204 ELIVFWA
+204 ELIVFWG

-235 KLMCV
+235 KLMSID
-240 EPRVNWVSTRADWH
+240 PRVNWVSTRADWH
-254 LRLRPGTDTALAM
+254 LRLRPGTDAALGM
-267 AMLNVIISEDL
+267 AMLNVIIEEDL
-278 YDHDFVEKWCY
+278 YDHDFVDKWCY
-289 GFEELSE
+289 GFEQLAE
-296 RVATMPVEKAAEI
+296 RVKEMPAEKAAEI
-309 TGVDADLIREA
+309 CDLDANQIREA
-320 SRAYAKAKPAQI
+320 ARVYAAAKPAQI
-332 AWGLGIDQKSNG
+332 AWGLAIDQKSNG
-344 VQAGHCILALEAI
+344 VQAGHCIMALEAI

-377 LGFGWGNLGPELQS
+377 LGFGWNNLGPELQS

-418 EAGDDAE
+418 EAGDDAK
-425 YYPFKMGGFEDTNF
+425 YYPFKMGVFEDTNF

-471 TIQACCE
+471 TIQATCE
-478 VFLPLSSTVEH
+478 IFLPLSSTVEH

-511 TVGDCKGDCEIMYEL
+511 TVGDCKGDCEIFYEL

-532 VNFEKY
+532 INFEKY

-545 ADYRLNYK
+545 ADYRLAYK
-553 QSFEELREE
+553 KSFEELREE
-562 VVHQKTEMCGYRKY
+562 VVHQKTEMCGYYKY

-584 GQPGFNTPTGR
+584 GMPGFNTPTGR

-624 PDIAETYPLVLTT
+624 PEKMEEYPFVLTT
-637 GAHVLLLPFR
+637 GARTYCYFHSEGKQIPYLREMNP
-647 RQADP
+647 DP
-652 LSARDE
+652 LIE
-658 SRPADRDQPA
+658 INP
-668 GRGEVRRGRRPVGG
+668 E
-682 SVQPV
+682 
-687 RHLRAQS
+687 
-694 EGEPDRQAWRGAC
+694 
-707 PARLLVPRK
+707 
-716 GRRRADALR
+716 DALKHGITDGQWVEVASPFGKCVLKAKVSQIVKP
-725 GVALQHQRAHPSQ
+725 GVVHAQHGFWFPEKDPEEPSLYE
-738 VHRQARFRRAVQVHP
+738 VWRSNINELIPHFMV
-753 LQREAACGKLR
+753 GKL
-764 HRHDG
+764 G
-769 SLGPLRKAGDLDGGI
+769 FGAPFKCLICSVK
-784 RFAHRLRILHGM
+784 
-796 PVVRGGLQGRAPHPR
+796 PVSENYDTDMMEVWDHFGKL
-811 GTVGHPPA
+811 VI

>member
-37 HPTGCGIKTYVNAA
+37 HPTGCGIKTYVNSN
-51 GELVKIEGDENHPIT
+51 GELVRVEGDENHPIT

-81 YNPDRVRYPMKRARE
+81 YNPDRVLYPMKRARE

-106 TWDEAFDL
+106 TWDEAYDT
-114 IAEKVAYYKENY
+114 IAEKVKYFKDKY

-131 LIMGGTGREGG
+131 LVMGGTGREGG
-142 PMLPAYAQACIGTPN
+142 PMLPAYAHACLGTPN

-165 SCYIPRVAGTTYVLG
+165 SCYIPRVAGTTYVMG

-194 RYDDPMFELP
+194 RYDDPMFKLP
-204 ELIVFWA
+204 ELIVFWG

-235 KLMCV
+235 KLMSID
-240 EPRVNWVSTRADWH
+240 PRVNWVSTRADWH
-254 LRLRPGTDTALAM
+254 LRLRPGTDAALGM
-267 AMLNVIISEDL
+267 AMLNVIIEEDL
-278 YDHDFVEKWCY
+278 YDHDFVDKWCY
-289 GFEELSE
+289 GFEQLAE
-296 RVATMPVEKAAEI
+296 RVKEMPAEKAAEI
-309 TGVDADLIREA
+309 CDLDANQIREA
-320 SRAYAKAKPAQI
+320 ARVYAAAKPAQI
-332 AWGLGIDQKSNG
+332 AWGLAIDQKSNG
-344 VQAGHCILALEAI
+344 VQAGHCIMALEAI

-377 LGFGWGNLGPELQS
+377 LGFGWNNLGPELQS

-418 EAGDDAE
+418 EAGDDAK
-425 YYPFKMGGFEDTNF
+425 YYPFKMGVFEDTNF

-471 TIQACCE
+471 TIQATCE
-478 VFLPLSSTVEH
+478 IFLPLSSTVEH

-511 TVGDCKGDCEIMYEL
+511 TVGDCKGDCEIFYEL

-532 VNFEKY
+532 INFEKY

-545 ADYRLNYK
+545 ADYRLAYK
-553 QSFEELREE
+553 KSFEELREE
-562 VVHQKTEMCGYRKY
+562 VVHQKTEMCGYYKY

-584 GQPGFNTPTGR
+584 GMPGFNTPTGR

-624 PDIAETYPLVLTT
+624 PEKMEEYPFVLTT
-637 GAHVLLLPFR
+637 GARTYCYFHSEGKQIPYLREMNP
-647 RQADP
+647 DP
-652 LSARDE
+652 LIE
-658 SRPADRDQPA
+658 INP
-668 GRGEVRRGRRPVGG
+668 E
-682 SVQPV
+682 
-687 RHLRAQS
+687 
-694 EGEPDRQAWRGAC
+694 
-707 PARLLVPRK
+707 
-716 GRRRADALR
+716 DALKHGIADGQWVEVASPFGKCVLKAKVSQIVKS
-725 GVALQHQRAHPSQ
+725 GVVHAQHGFWFPETDPEEPSLYE
-738 VHRQARFRRAVQVHP
+738 VWRSNINELIPHFMV
-753 LQREAACGKLR
+753 GKL
-764 HRHDG
+764 G
-769 SLGPLRKAGDLDGGI
+769 FGAPFKCLICSVK
-784 RFAHRLRILHGM
+784 
-796 PVVRGGLQGRAPHPR
+796 PVSENYDTDMMEVWDHFGKL
-811 GTVGHPPA
+811 VI

>member
-37 HPTGCGIKTYVNAA
+37 HPTGCGIKTYVNSN
-51 GELVKIEGDENHPIT
+51 GELVRVEGDENHPIT

-81 YNPDRVRYPMKRARE
+81 YNPDRVLYPMKRARE

-106 TWDEAFDL
+106 TWDEAYDT
-114 IAEKVAYYKENY
+114 IAEKVKYFKDKY

-131 LIMGGTGREGG
+131 LVMGGTGREGG
-142 PMLPAYAQACIGTPN
+142 PMLPAYAHACLGTPN

-165 SCYIPRVAGTTYVLG
+165 SCYIPRVAGTTYVMG

-194 RYDDPMFELP
+194 RYDDPMFKLP
-204 ELIVFWA
+204 ELIVFWG

-235 KLMCV
+235 KLMSID
-240 EPRVNWVSTRADWH
+240 PRVNWVSTRADWH
-254 LRLRPGTDTALAM
+254 LRLRPGTDAALGM
-267 AMLNVIISEDL
+267 AMLNVIIEEDL

-289 GFEELSE
+289 GFEQLAE
-296 RVATMPVEKAAEI
+296 RVKEMPAEKAAEI
-309 TGVDADLIREA
+309 CGLDANQIREA
-320 SRAYAKAKPAQI
+320 ARVYAAAKPAQI
-332 AWGLGIDQKSNG
+332 AWGLAIDQKSNG
-344 VQAGHCILALEAI
+344 VQAGHCIMALEAI

-377 LGFGWGNLGPELQS
+377 LGFGWNNLGPELQS

-418 EAGDDAE
+418 EAGDDAK
-425 YYPFKMGGFEDTNF
+425 YYPFKMGVFEDTNF

-471 TIQACCE
+471 TIQATCE
-478 VFLPLSSTVEH
+478 IFLPPSSTVEH

-511 TVGDCKGDCEIMYEL
+511 TVGDCKGDCEIFYEL

-532 VNFEKY
+532 INFEKY

-545 ADYRLNYK
+545 ADYRLAYK
-553 QSFEELREE
+553 RTFEELREE
-562 VVHQKTEMCGYRKY
+562 VVHQKTEMCGYYKY

-584 GQPGFNTPTGR
+584 GMPGFNTPTGR

-609 PLPYYEEPQL
+609 PLPYYEEPQF

-624 PDIAETYPLVLTT
+624 PEKMEEYPFVLTT
-637 GAHVLLLPFR
+637 GARTYCYFHSEGKQIPYLREMNP
-647 RQADP
+647 DP
-652 LSARDE
+652 LIE
-658 SRPADRDQPA
+658 INP
-668 GRGEVRRGRRPVGG
+668 E
-682 SVQPV
+682 
-687 RHLRAQS
+687 
-694 EGEPDRQAWRGAC
+694 
-707 PARLLVPRK
+707 
-716 GRRRADALR
+716 DALKYGIADGQWVEVASPFGKCVLKAKISQIVKP
-725 GVALQHQRAHPSQ
+725 GVVHAQHGFWFPEKDPEEPSLYE
-738 VHRQARFRRAVQVHP
+738 VWRSNINELIPHFMV
-753 LQREAACGKLR
+753 GKL
-764 HRHDG
+764 G
-769 SLGPLRKAGDLDGGI
+769 FGAPFKCLICSVK
-784 RFAHRLRILHGM
+784 
-796 PVVRGGLQGRAPHPR
+796 PVSENYDTDMMEVWDHFGKL
-811 GTVGHPPA
+811 VI

>member
-37 HPTGCGIKTYVNAA
+37 HPTGCGIKTYVNSN
-51 GELVKIEGDENHPIT
+51 GELVRVEGDENHPIT

-81 YNPDRVRYPMKRARE
+81 YNPDRVLYPMKRARE

-101 KWERI
+101 KWECI
-106 TWDEAFDL
+106 TWDEAYDT
-114 IAEKVAYYKENY
+114 IAEKVKYFKDKY

-131 LIMGGTGREGG
+131 LVMGGTGREGG
-142 PMLPAYAQACIGTPN
+142 PMLPAYAHACLGTPN

-165 SCYIPRVAGTTYVLG
+165 SCYIPRVAGTTYVMG

-194 RYDDPMFELP
+194 RYDDPMFKLP
-204 ELIVFWA
+204 ELIVFWG

-235 KLMCV
+235 KLMSID
-240 EPRVNWVSTRADWH
+240 PRVNWVSTRADWH
-254 LRLRPGTDTALAM
+254 LRLRPGTDAALGM
-267 AMLNVIISEDL
+267 AMLNVIIEEDL
-278 YDHDFVEKWCY
+278 YDHDFVERWCY
-289 GFEELSE
+289 GFEQLAE
-296 RVATMPVEKAAEI
+296 RVKEMPAEKAAEI
-309 TGVDADLIREA
+309 TGVDAGLITEA
-320 SRAYAKAKPAQI
+320 ARVYAAAKPAQI
-332 AWGLGIDQKSNG
+332 AWGLAIDQKSNG
-344 VQAGHCILALEAI
+344 VQAGHCIMALEAI

-377 LGFGWGNLGPELQS
+377 LGFGWNNLGPELQS

-418 EAGDDAE
+418 EAGDDAK
-425 YYPFKMGGFEDTNF
+425 YYPFKMGVFEDTNF

-471 TIQACCE
+471 TIQATCE
-478 VFLPLSSTVEH
+478 IFLPLSSTVEH

-511 TVGDCKGDCEIMYEL
+511 TVGDCKGDCEIFYEL

-532 VNFEKY
+532 INFEKY

-545 ADYRLNYK
+545 ADYRLAYK
-553 QSFEELREE
+553 KSFEELREE
-562 VVHQKTEMCGYRKY
+562 VVHQKTEMCGYYKY

-584 GQPGFNTPTGR
+584 GMPGFNTPTGR
-595 VELYSTMFRQFGED
+595 VELYSTMFRQLVED

-624 PDIAETYPLVLTT
+624 PEKMEEYPFVLTT
-637 GAHVLLLPFR
+637 GARTYCYFHSEGKQIPYLREINP
-647 RQADP
+647 DP
-652 LSARDE
+652 LIE
-658 SRPADRDQPA
+658 INP
-668 GRGEVRRGRRPVGG
+668 E
-682 SVQPV
+682 
-687 RHLRAQS
+687 
-694 EGEPDRQAWRGAC
+694 
-707 PARLLVPRK
+707 
-716 GRRRADALR
+716 DALKHGIADGQWVEVASPFGKCVLKAKVSQIVKP
-725 GVALQHQRAHPSQ
+725 GVVHAQHGFWFPEKDPEEPSLYE
-738 VHRQARFRRAVQVHP
+738 VWRSNINELIPHFMV
-753 LQREAACGKLR
+753 GKL
-764 HRHDG
+764 G
-769 SLGPLRKAGDLDGGI
+769 FGAPFKCLICSVK
-784 RFAHRLRILHGM
+784 
-796 PVVRGGLQGRAPHPR
+796 PVSENYDTDMMEVWDHFGKL
-811 GTVGHPPA
+811 VI